1 MIIQKIV
8 CVFKISLI
16 HFVQLISNTFDW
28 QPVAWW
34 RQVSVCSS
42 SRWYGTNGRTWGCPV
57 CLGRCLLWAGTP
69 WTFCPLNCSPPMS
82 GTETLRL
89 DEIYLPLF
97 FYFFLSPQY
106 EDFHWFHHYIFMLYI
121 YDTFFIQILSVQL
134 KIYTITLSINIQ
146 MHFACNF
153 MENSK

>member
-34 RQVSVCSS
+34 RPVSVCSS
-42 SRWYGTNGRTWGCPV
+42 SRWYRTNGRTWGCPV

-97 FYFFLSPQY
+97 FIFFYLHNMKISI
-106 EDFHWFHHYIFMLYI
+106 DSIIIFSCYI